1 MDSYTK
7 IIYKDLKFLFHVEYL
22 NLITLY
28 HIFLSDNIDE
38 LIDPPLHHNP
48 GILAPPLPSSNNLL
62 NLKSAYTRS

>member
-38 LIDPPLHHNP
+38 LIDPPYII
-48 GILAPPLPSSNNLL
+48 ILAPPLPSSNNLL